1 MKIENMHTPV
11 LRPRKHY
18 AELTSEPGGK
28 TANLA
33 DSLVINQQSTEKD
46 YVEPNPYDYQH
57 MKPKAESVMRPH
69 TTEMSNY
76 HGQSI
81 IDIYSDD
88 YGPNEHSERS
98 GANPMSVNS
107 NMP

>member
-1 MKIENMHTPV
+1 MQTPV
-11 LRPRKHY
+11 IRPRKHY
-18 AELTSEPGGK
+18 AELTSESGGK

-57 MKPKAESVMRPH
+57 IEPKTDSAMRPH

-76 HGQSI
+76 HG
-81 IDIYSDD
+81 
-88 YGPNEHSERS
+88 
-98 GANPMSVNS
+98 
-107 NMP
+107 